1 MSFVT
6 NAKTQTTP
14 NKDIEDIFDQNDD
27 LTTEREFS
35 NKQYKSYSEKFYNE
49 GFREAL
55 SDIEDEAKDQ
65 AQNVNEEKALQISFD
80 TGYQSAFS
88 IAKKLSVLSSA
99 AKTYLNLK
107 AVGQPKDNLED
118 IIEINNALDTAHDQ
132 LNNHIKQNENS
143 QAIIQQSLKS
153 CESDKQVYAQQK
165 TEEINKQWS
174 LRLSESLNLTN
185 LETKCKKLLDL

>member
-55 SDIEDEAKDQ
+55 SDLEDEAKDE
-65 AQNVNEEKALQISFD
+65 AQTVNEVKALQISFD

-118 IIEINNALDTAHDQ
+118 VIEINNALDTAHDQ
-132 LNNHIKQNENS
+132 LNNHIRQNDNS
-143 QAIIQQSLKS
+143 KAISQKIRKVANQISKFMPNKRPKKS
-153 CESDKQVYAQQK
+153 ISNGVFD
-165 TEEINKQWS
+165 
-174 LRLSESLNLTN
+174 
-185 LETKCKKLLDL
+185 